1 MNFLADENI
10 EAEIVDLLRNG
21 GYEVEYVL
29 EMSPGVADKEIIS
42 QANKNSSVLITSDK
56 DFGELVFR
64 QHLVHNGVILIR
76 LHGMPADKKAEIV
89 LKFLK
94 DYSVKIPNS
103 FSVITKSNIR
113 IRSQIN

>member
-10 EAEIVDLLRNG
+10 EAEIVEVLRNS
-21 GYEVEYVL
+21 GYKVKYVL
-29 EMSPGVADKEIIS
+29 EMSPGVGDKEIIS
-42 QANKNSSVLITSDK
+42 QANKNNSILITSDK
-56 DFGELVFR
+56 DYGELVFR

-76 LHGMPADKKAEIV
+76 LHGMPADKKSEIV
-89 LKFLK
+89 LNFVK
-94 DYSVKIPNS
+94 DYGSKIPNS

>member
-10 EAEIVDLLRNG
+10 ETEIVDLLRNN
-21 GYEVEYVL
+21 GYKVDYVL
-29 EMSPGVADKEIIS
+29 EMSPGVDDKEIIS
-42 QANKNSSVLITSDK
+42 RASKNNSILVTSDK

-64 QHLVHNGVILIR
+64 QRLVHNGVILIR
-76 LHGMPADKKAEIV
+76 LHGMPTDKKAEIV
-89 LKFLK
+89 LNFVK
-94 DYSVKIPNS
+94 DYSSKIQDS

>member
-10 EAEIVDLLRNG
+10 EAEIVDFLRNNK
-21 GYEVEYVL
+21 YEVGYVL
-29 EMSPGVADKEIIS
+29 EMSPGIVDKEIIS
-42 QANKNSSVLITSDK
+42 QANKNNSILITSDK

-64 QHLVHNGVILIR
+64 QHLVHNGVILLR
-76 LHGMPADKKAEIV
+76 LHGMPTEKKAEMV
-89 LKFLK
+89 LNFIK
-94 DYSVKIPNS
+94 DYSNKIQNS

>member
-10 EAEIVDLLRNG
+10 ETEIVDLLRNS
-21 GYEVEYVL
+21 GYEIEYVL
-29 EMSPGVADKEIIS
+29 EMSPGVGDKEIIL
-42 QANKNSSVLITSDK
+42 QANRSSSILITSDK

-64 QHLVHNGVILIR
+64 QRLIHNGVILIR
-76 LHGMPADKKAEIV
+76 LHGMPTDKKAEIV
-89 LKFLK
+89 LNFLK
-94 DYSVKIPNS
+94 DYSSKIMNS

>member
-10 EAEIVDLLRNG
+10 EDELVDLLRNN
-21 GYEVEYVL
+21 GYKVDYVL
-29 EMSPGVADKEIIS
+29 EMSPGVGDKEIILH
-42 QANKNSSVLITSDK
+42 ANRSSSILITSDK

-64 QHLVHNGVILIR
+64 QRLIHNGVILIR
-76 LHGMPADKKAEIV
+76 LHGMPTEKKAEIV
-89 LKFLK
+89 LNFVK
-94 DYSVKIPNS
+94 DYGSKIQNS

>member
-10 EAEIVDLLRNG
+10 EAEIVDLLRNS

-29 EMSPGVADKEIIS
+29 EMSPGVGDKEIIS
-42 QANKNSSVLITSDK
+42 QANKNNSIFITSDK

-64 QHLVHNGVILIR
+64 QRLAHNGVLLIR
-76 LHGMPADKKAEIV
+76 LHGMPTDKKAEMV
-89 LKFLK
+89 LNFVK
-94 DYSVKIPNS
+94 DYSGKIPNS
-103 FSVITKSNIR
+103 FSVITKANIR

>member
-10 EAEIVDLLRNG
+10 ETEIVDLLRNS

-29 EMSPGVADKEIIS
+29 EMSPGVGDKEIVS
-42 QANKNSSVLITSDK
+42 RANKNNSILVTSDK

-64 QHLVHNGVILIR
+64 QRLVHNGVILIR
-76 LHGMPADKKAEIV
+76 LHGIATEKKAEIV
-89 LKFLK
+89 LNFVKE
-94 DYSVKIPNS
+94 YNSKIPNS

-113 IRSQIN
+113 IRSLIN

>member
-1 MNFLADENI
+1 MKFLADENI
-10 EAEIVDLLRNG
+10 EAEIVDLLRNS
-21 GYEVEYVL
+21 GYEIEYVL
-29 EMSPGVADKEIIS
+29 EMSPGVGDKEIIL
-42 QANKNSSVLITSDK
+42 QANRSSSILITSDK

-64 QHLVHNGVILIR
+64 QRLIHNGVILIR

-89 LKFLK
+89 LNFLK
-94 DYSVKIPNS
+94 DYSGKITNS

>member
-10 EAEIVDLLRNG
+10 EAEIVDFLRSNK
-21 GYEVEYVL
+21 YEVDYVP
-29 EMSPGVADKEIIS
+29 EMSPGIVDKEIIS
-42 QANKNSSVLITSDK
+42 QANKNNSILITSDK

-76 LHGMPADKKAEIV
+76 LHGMTVEKKAEIV
-89 LKFLK
+89 LNFVK
-94 DYSVKIPNS
+94 DYSSKIPNS

-113 IRSQIN
+113 IRSKIN